1 MSSDDASQQQRDDLA
16 TKKKTMKRLTCR
28 KCEGHGFISVLKGHA
43 AVCPFNECNCERCS
57 SVMSMRANAL
67 IRRFRHRQPGQ
78 NLAVLK
84 TIRSKNGNMRLRIM
98 PKGDQVEEGTTITY
112 SDESSARV
120 YVVSSAMSGTSS
132 SSPSPPLPITPP
144 LPPTSSLTTSPTPLL
159 AFGPDLIFEYLQQM
173 LQANF
178 LIATVTLH
186 QASSQSNNKSDV
198 GIDVLHP
205 SKPVKGLLME
215 LVCTLIIEVMST
227 LLRTSQTAD
236 DLARPQ
242 KGNLSINVT
251 AARQQLPVVDAA
263 HSAVLSNSLVHRIT

>member
-1 MSSDDASQQQRDDLA
+1 MEAMIFGAMSSDDASQQQRDDLA

-173 LQANF
+173 LQAKLFSELLKQQTTSLDLRKATSASMSPLLANNF
-178 LIATVTLH
+178 L
-186 QASSQSNNKSDV
+186 SSMQP
-198 GIDVLHP
+198 I
-205 SKPVKGLLME
+205 
-215 LVCTLIIEVMST
+215 
-227 LLRTSQTAD
+227 
-236 DLARPQ
+236 
-242 KGNLSINVT
+242 
-251 AARQQLPVVDAA
+251 QQFFPIV
-263 HSAVLSNSLVHRIT
+263 

>member
-173 LQANF
+173 LQAKLFSELLKQQTTSLDLRKATSASMSPLLANNF
-178 LIATVTLH
+178 L
-186 QASSQSNNKSDV
+186 SSMQP
-198 GIDVLHP
+198 I
-205 SKPVKGLLME
+205 
-215 LVCTLIIEVMST
+215 
-227 LLRTSQTAD
+227 
-236 DLARPQ
+236 
-242 KGNLSINVT
+242 
-251 AARQQLPVVDAA
+251 QQFFPIV
-263 HSAVLSNSLVHRIT
+263 